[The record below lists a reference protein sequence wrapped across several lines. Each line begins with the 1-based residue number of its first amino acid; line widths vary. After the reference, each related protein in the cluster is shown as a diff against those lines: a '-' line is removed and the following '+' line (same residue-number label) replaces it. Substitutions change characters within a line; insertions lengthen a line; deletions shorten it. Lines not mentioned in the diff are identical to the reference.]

1 MEKLKSF
8 LGDSSELKGD
18 LYSGGILRLDGVVI
32 GTVRAEEV
40 ILSATA
46 AIEGEISAG
55 KIIVVGKMTGTLRA
69 DDVVEIRETGYVN
82 GNIVTKRLVMVSG
95 GRFDGRVEMP
105 RQ

>member
-18 LYSGGILRLDGVVI
+18 LYSTGILRLDGIVI
-32 GTVRAEEV
+32 GTIRAEEV

-46 AIEGEISAG
+46 SIEGEVAAG

-69 DDVVEIRETGYVN
+69 EDVVEIREKGDVN
-82 GNIVTKRLVMVSG
+82 GNIVTKRLVMTSG
-95 GRFDGRVEMP
+95 GKFNGHIEMT
-105 RQ
+105 R